1 MQTNADPVNAVP
13 DDTPIPLR
21 ARLIAPTALSEAQR
35 LTLHSLF
42 LLFTRAVN
50 ANMARWL
57 GVPFTASLAGVER
70 TPFYEIIHSP
80 EAETHYV
87 TTLAVGPAP
96 TPLLLQMHLPLYI
109 LLS

>member
-1 MQTNADPVNAVP
+1 MQTNSDPVNAVS
-13 DDTPIPLR
+13 DDAPIPLR

-35 LTLHSLF
+35 LTLHSLC

-50 ANMARWL
+50 ANMTRWL

-80 EAETHYV
+80 EAETH
-87 TTLAVGPAP
+87 
-96 TPLLLQMHLPLYI
+96 
-109 LLS
+109 